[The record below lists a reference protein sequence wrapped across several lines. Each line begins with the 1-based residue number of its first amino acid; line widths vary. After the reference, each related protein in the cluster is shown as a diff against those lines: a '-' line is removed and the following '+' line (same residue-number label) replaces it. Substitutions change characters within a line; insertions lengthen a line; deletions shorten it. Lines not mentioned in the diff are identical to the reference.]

1 MTSQV
6 DVTARKISGTGGAR
20 AVRREGLVPG
30 IIYGGTK
37 TPQMCAIDEI
47 FLRKEMHYQ
56 GFFTKVYTLSLDGAK
71 EQVMAKDLQLH
82 PVTDLPLHIDFIRVT
97 KNMTVHVAIPV
108 HYINEDQAP
117 GLKNGGSLTILV
129 REIEVA
135 APVNAI
141 PAEFIVDLTG
151 LEIHDSVHIDVI
163 QLSGGV
169 VISHP
174 ERDYTL
180 ATISAP
186 TVEVEEEPAGEE
198 AVAEEA
204 AAEETAAGEEASE

>member
-37 TPQMCAIDEI
+37 TPQMCAIDAI
-47 FLRKEMHYQ
+47 FLTKEMHHQ

-82 PVTDLPLHIDFIRVT
+82 PVTDLPLHVDFIRVT

-117 GLKNGGSLTILV
+117 GLKNGGSLTVLV

-141 PAEFIVDLTG
+141 PSEFIVDLAG
-151 LEIHDSVHIDVI
+151 LEIHDSIHIDVI
-163 QLSGGV
+163 QLTGGV
-169 VISHP
+169 VIAHP

-186 TVEVEEEPAGEE
+186 TVEVEESEDAEEPA
-198 AVAEEA
+198 AETEP
-204 AAEETAAGEEASE
+204 ASEESSEG